1 MPRGRERFRQLGY
14 DSAPLLARIALAE
27 ATCCGTHKKTQA
39 GAATPDNT
47 AADRI
52 GRLARAS
59 RRAA

>member
-1 MPRGRERFRQLGY
+1 MPRGRERFRQFGY
-14 DSAPLLARIALAE
+14 NSTPLLARIALAE
-27 ATCCGTHKKTQA
+27 AACCGTHRKTQA
-39 GAATPDNT
+39 GAANSHNT